1 MTYSFANLRA
11 STLAFAGSLFFT
23 VVLIAASAPT
33 VVVA

>member
-1 MTYSFANLRA
+1 MTYRFTNLRA

-23 VVLIAASAPT
+23 AVLIVASAPT